1 MALGTIP
8 PWLDVR
14 PEQFVR
20 AAASGAEAGI
30 SAARAAA
37 AESEAADRLR
47 LAYATLESQERRAD
61 EAAQAKLQ
69 AAQAALDLRA
79 QQMESL
85 DAYRQGRLAQMG
97 DIAAGR
103 QDLASATLAERTRHN
118 IATEEISEAKARE
131 MIARGVG
138 KAVQIP
144 ELPGKWFIQ
153 QPSGTL
159 TPVSPEFKAP
169 TVVTDAAGVP
179 LSYSGQLTSPIMQG
193 IMGTNAPPALGMTNA
208 PVVPRGTPAP
218 APAGPGILERA
229 GQLLKL
235 TPPAVIGSQLF
246 GGEDT
251 GGITPVLPG
260 AGTAPA
266 AKPMPSRKEDL
277 VEGEI
282 YETRRGPARWDGSQ
296 FVKD

>member
-30 SAARAAA
+30 SAARSAA

-103 QDLASATLAERTRHN
+103 QDIASATLAERTRHN
-118 IATEEISEAKARE
+118 IATEEISESKARD
-131 MIARGVG
+131 MIARGIG
-138 KAVQIP
+138 RPVQLP
-144 ELPGKWFIQ
+144 EIPGKWFIQ

-159 TPVSPEFKAP
+159 TPVSPEFRAP
-169 TVVTDAAGVP
+169 TGVFDAAGNL
-179 LSYSGQLTSPIMQG
+179 LSVTGAVADPSLSKFISPESA
-193 IMGTNAPPALGMTNA
+193 TALGVTNA
-208 PVVPRGTPAP
+208 PVVPRGTPPP
-218 APAGPGILERA
+218 APAGPGFIKRA
-229 GQLLKL
+229 WQSI
-235 TPPAVIGSQLF
+235 T